1 MWIENC
7 LEGSV
12 RERFIFSL
20 LSFLNKNVN
29 HLQKQGSTSSCLVVL
44 FITFFQIRAANRA
57 AFYPVS
63 GTALQTADV
72 SAQESEEGR
81 TSAGCGHWCAWRC
94 SEPGHGHCWGSS
106 HWLDLV
112 TISWVTLGILC
123 YFQVHLINCTLN
135 HRLMSQRL
143 ARNELLVLFYLW
155 HCLCRCDFVTLQCH
169 GAILAAGFE
178 GEHPRAQARGSTGGV
193 CVCVQCRC
201 GTQLPLLR
209 QWGRIFTQ
217 PCCNKCWVDTA
228 GLWDICFFVGSP
240 LILYFLGH
248 CCCLNCAF
256 SSQRLIWLCS

>member
-1 MWIENC
+1 MN
-7 LEGSV
+7 
-12 RERFIFSL
+12 

-44 FITFFQIRAANRA
+44 LITFFQIRAANRA

-94 SEPGHGHCWGSS
+94 SEPGHGYCWGSS

-112 TISWVTLGILC
+112 MISWVTLGILC

-155 HCLCRCDFVTLQCH
+155 HCLCRCDFVTSQYH

-193 CVCVQCRC
+193 CVCSAGVGLSCPFWGSGEGYSPSCAAIMLGRYC
-201 GTQLPLLR
+201 WSVGHLFLCWFSTDPTFPWSLL
-209 QWGRIFTQ
+209 
-217 PCCNKCWVDTA
+217 
-228 GLWDICFFVGSP
+228 LS
-240 LILYFLGH
+240 
-248 CCCLNCAF
+248 
-256 SSQRLIWLCS
+256 